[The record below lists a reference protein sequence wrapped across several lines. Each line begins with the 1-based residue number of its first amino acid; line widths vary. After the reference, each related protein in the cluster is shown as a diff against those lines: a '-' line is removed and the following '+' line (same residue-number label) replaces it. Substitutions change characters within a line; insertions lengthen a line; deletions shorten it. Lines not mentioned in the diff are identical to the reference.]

1 MSHVFLVF
9 TLAAGRLGKQK
20 AAGPAPENI
29 FCLTVA
35 GISYL
40 SKRKEA
46 EFPLAH
52 VPSQSPAAST
62 ANKREKCRWT
72 EDRASL
78 SRDEMFF
85 WLHGIARPSS
95 HASSDR
101 LLFILPRESSNT
113 KIIVLSCWLIAHLP
127 FCC

>member
-9 TLAAGRLGKQK
+9 TLAARQLGKQK

-62 ANKREKCRWT
+62 ANKREK
-72 EDRASL
+72 
-78 SRDEMFF
+78 
-85 WLHGIARPSS
+85 
-95 HASSDR
+95 
-101 LLFILPRESSNT
+101 
-113 KIIVLSCWLIAHLP
+113 
-127 FCC
+127 